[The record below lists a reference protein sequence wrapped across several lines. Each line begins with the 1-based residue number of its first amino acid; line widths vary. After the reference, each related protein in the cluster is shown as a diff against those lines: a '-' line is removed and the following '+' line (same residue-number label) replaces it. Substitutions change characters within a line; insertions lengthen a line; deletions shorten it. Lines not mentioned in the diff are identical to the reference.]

1 MNRRCKIYKE
11 SVSFSLIFK
20 PVRSTRNIFGWKQP
34 GPLPQGTP
42 RSGVGS
48 QGPVLLTLVAS
59 DSSRKP
65 AFATLSV
72 LLTCRDA
79 IARCD
84 VAGNCCV
91 SSPAGAGVCRSRK
104 HGSCEPIDM
113 LFHLQKLSQRH
124 RDFRLWRVHVED
136 MTVEEP
142 LGNFPVN
149 WSAAHGLRRR
159 YLAFPAVEVVTATA
173 VINCWQE
180 IDNQKKGAFWI
191 KSPMMGI
198 SISRRGAPILAWLGL
213 LTKRTRHARIPPMT
227 AGVAIVVNVGLY
239 HSTATD
245 IRNCRYEYPNGGG
258 AAA

>member
-1 MNRRCKIYKE
+1 MNPRWTTTQANHKK
-11 SVSFSLIFK
+11 
-20 PVRSTRNIFGWKQP
+20 
-34 GPLPQGTP
+34 QGTIERLLLVP
-42 RSGVGS
+42 MPHLHLCLHDL
-48 QGPVLLTLVAS
+48 GPVLLTLVAS

-79 IARCD
+79 VARSD

-104 HGSCEPIDM
+104 HGSCEPTDM

-124 RDFRLWRVHVED
+124 RDFRLLRVHVEN

-159 YLAFPAVEVVTATA
+159 YLAFPA
-173 VINCWQE
+173 WRSQP
-180 IDNQKKGAFWI
+180 
-191 KSPMMGI
+191 SPV
-198 SISRRGAPILAWLGL
+198 LGM
-213 LTKRTRHARIPPMT
+213 PP
-227 AGVAIVVNVGLY
+227 
-239 HSTATD
+239 
-245 IRNCRYEYPNGGG
+245 PPP
-258 AAA
+258 

>member
-124 RDFRLWRVHVED
+124 NRNSIINTYGYRI
-136 MTVEEP
+136 TIY
-142 LGNFPVN
+142 NF
-149 WSAAHGLRRR
+149 SALMILSLIFHCG
-159 YLAFPAVEVVTATA
+159 A
-173 VINCWQE
+173 VIFISASIRDAFLHWLWLLNHICPSPWMHYRLKWLQE
-180 IDNQKKGAFWI
+180 
-191 KSPMMGI
+191 
-198 SISRRGAPILAWLGL
+198 SIL
-213 LTKRTRHARIPPMT
+213 
-227 AGVAIVVNVGLY
+227 
-239 HSTATD
+239 
-245 IRNCRYEYPNGGG
+245 
-258 AAA
+258 